1 MATGGLVMGGRMSR
15 QKGKRGERQCAAE
28 MNALLGA
35 GVNARRGV
43 QFRGGGDSPDV
54 AIDAAIHIEAKRVE
68 SLQLYP
74 ALEQATRDA
83 AAGKVPVVWH
93 CRNHRPSVLIVETSR
108 ALDFAR
114 ALVEAHERAQKTT
127 PSGSDAGK
135 G

>member
-1 MATGGLVMGGRMSR
+1 MSGRMSR

-35 GVNARRGV
+35 GVNARRGI
-43 QFRGGGDSPDV
+43 QFKGGNDSPDV

-68 SLQLYP
+68 ALQLYP

-83 AAGKVPVVWH
+83 PAGKTPVVWH
-93 CRNHRPSVLIVETSR
+93 CRNRQESVLIVHTKN

-114 ALVEAHERAQKTT
+114 ALIEAHERASDTT
-127 PSGSDAGK
+127 KGVSDE
-135 G
+135 